1 MGVTTSYLSALA
13 GHVITGQREKYTNEN
28 TIQWEFMNNTQK
40 WNAAFAALTWFQQKK
55 KTFTEKGKK
64 ENNASAAFLT
74 YITILICT
82 QVHAPPFISP
92 LLEHSTFRLH
102 FSYVTIHSTIMDA
115 QCTQCIFWSHIHSDN
130 HCRSM
135 APIYRQFPGLSR
147 KTLAQSWVR
156 WMGGDV
162 VQNRFHCVEEGGK
175 TQQQDLEIAWKF
187 WHWLRHQNNV

>member
-1 MGVTTSYLSALA
+1 MKTQY
-13 GHVITGQREKYTNEN
+13 NEN
-28 TIQWEFMNNTQK
+28 SWIIHRSKVKRCLCCFK
-40 WNAAFAALTWFQQKK
+40 PDFSRKKKHSQKK
-55 KTFTEKGKK
+55 GKRK
-64 ENNASAAFLT
+64 QCLRSIPHIHYNTNMHS
-74 YITILICT
+74 
-82 QVHAPPFISP
+82 VHAPPFISP

-102 FSYVTIHSTIMDA
+102 FSYVTIHPTVMDA

-175 TQQQDLEIAWKF
+175 NATTRSGNSLKILTLTAAPK
-187 WHWLRHQNNV
+187 